1 MAGYFLVTNRRRL
14 PVEQEFEG
22 NTDVLH
28 FLCNGVSPK
37 GVAISAVNVKCVSD
51 GLRHF
56 NPKFVGLFQKSSI
69 SLLHKQDNPVPFFEN
84 VRDPPVEGW
93 FMVDTNYLG
102 IFRGLNGV
110 GFL

>member
-1 MAGYFLVTNRRRL
+1 MADNFLVANRCRL

-22 NTDVLH
+22 DTDVLH
-28 FLCNGVSPK
+28 FLRNGVSPK
-37 GVAISAVNVKCVSD
+37 GVAVSAVNVKCVSD

-56 NPKFVGLFQKSSI
+56 NAKFVGLFQESRI
-69 SLLHKQDNPVPFFEN
+69 TLLHKRDNPVPLFDN

-93 FMVDTNYLG
+93 FMVDANYLG